1 MWFVGNSAIVENSL
15 GISLHGNVGF
25 TSVYMGMLCGC
36 QDTVYTDII
45 NSEELNN

>member
-1 MWFVGNSAIVENSL
+1 MPLWKAPSE
-15 GISLHGNVGF
+15 SLHGKVGF
-25 TSVYMGMLCGC
+25 TSVYMGMLFSC